1 MIGLAD
7 ASLIAE
13 KTDGMILLVSLDKVP
28 AGLPLEAKRIMKNS
42 GAEFLGII
50 INSMKENN
58 NDLLTNKSY
67 GYGDIYAQYAEEEN
81 LSEELTS
88 KQILL
93 NKIKEF
99 FKKFVK
105 WLDN

>member
-1 MIGLAD
+1 
-7 ASLIAE
+7 
-13 KTDGMILLVSLDKVP
+13 
-28 AGLPLEAKRIMKNS
+28 MKNC

-50 INSMKENN
+50 INSMKENKN
-58 NDLLTNKSY
+58 LLTNKSY
-67 GYGDIYAQYAEEEN
+67 GYTDIYAQYAEEEN

-93 NKIKEF
+93 SRVKEF
-99 FKKFVK
+99 LKKFVK